1 MKKSKDLRQME
12 VSDFYCTR
20 CGNKGICIPRVG
32 KYREPGHLKKLYCLT
47 CDKEVNMV
55 EIRPHGKYTIYDFW
69 LEFSTHN
76 FDEEGNRIKPWKEAI
91 RDAEKQR

>member
-12 VSDFYCTR
+12 VSDFYCTC

-69 LEFSTHN
+69 LEYSTHN